1 MLERQRLGLTEGVAV
16 LLDEGAATYWE
27 LEHQRTLYGATRPEL
42 AELLHD
48 LDTRVA
54 TEYETGPRLMR
65 GSSMSGEDT

>member
-1 MLERQRLGLTEGVAV
+1 MYERQRQALVNAVAA
-16 LLDEGAATYWE
+16 LLDEGAATFWE
-27 LEHQRTLYGATRPEL
+27 LEHQRVLYGATRPEL

-65 GSSMSGEDT
+65 GSSMLKED